1 MKRIPLSLQFLLLID
16 FVCVCLNSKFLLCR
30 FYVEEFFLCVCVFLF
45 LNHLFCTLN
54 VEYSVASIISS
65 EILLK
70 KNKREILLIVGEELV
85 QLIPC

>member
-16 FVCVCLNSKFLLCR
+16 FVCVCLNSEFLLCK
-30 FYVEEFFLCVCVFLF
+30 FYVEEFFFLYVFFLF

-70 KNKREILLIVGEELV
+70 KKKREILLIVGEELV